1 MIILYLVI
9 KNVGRISGLFR
20 STATGTIDA
29 WHLAQRFTSLPTLN
43 TTFIQDTP
51 PVDRIVAVGAAAN
64 GKQFIFD
71 SFFDCKKARPMP
83 MYSVPG
89 LIDHF

>member
-1 MIILYLVI
+1 LAF
-9 KNVGRISGLFR
+9 G
-20 STATGTIDA
+20 ST
-29 WHLAQRFTSLPTLN
+29 LPTLN

-51 PVDRIVAVGAAAN
+51 PVDRIVAVGSAAN

-71 SFFDCKKARPMP
+71 SFFNCKKARPMP